1 MQSLR
6 THSSDASQY
15 EKKITLKFQNFQL
28 KREIYEKS
36 IFYEEADYGL
46 VQHYIFQWNIVY

>member
-1 MQSLR
+1 MQYLCIY
-6 THSSDASQY
+6 TGVMPAST
-15 EKKITLKFQNFQL
+15 KKIILKFQNFQL
-28 KREIYEKS
+28 KRQIYEKS